1 MRILFDLNV
10 LLDVACRWERFPES
24 LELFNRVV
32 RSAEHEGGFP
42 ACGFTTLYYVL
53 CQEIPEAS
61 ARAFLKRFQ
70 ETLRFIPLGER
81 TTSSAMMLQMKDL
94 EDACVAATALEA
106 GFEVIATRDPAG
118 YANSPIPAR
127 SPAEILALL

>member
-70 ETLRFIPLGER
+70 ETLRSF
-81 TTSSAMMLQMKDL
+81 LQPIESGHL
-94 EDACVAATALEA
+94 TGGIATAPSA
-106 GFEVIATRDPAG
+106 RTWP
-118 YANSPIPAR
+118 SPERCAR
-127 SPAEILALL
+127 SATAR